1 MRLPIGRK
9 SLLIFAVVLLITGGA
24 RAQVKWLWD
33 FEGTLGRE
41 KIGFTLITDKREE
54 FPRDEDLDCSF
65 FYVRH
70 LQDIKLRCNIARD
83 GNLTFEELG
92 SDGTVTAVFKGKLL
106 KNEIDEPQ
114 GKYLKTGAQV
124 GVPFKLR
131 MVQETALE
139 NGRRYSMIEAPDDF
153 KFERQVQ
160 DFRTAVLKGDR
171 RKVVSFIKFPIR
183 VYIAKKSV
191 RIRNKA
197 AFLGVYDKVFSKV
210 FVEEIRES
218 IAHNLFHR
226 DMGAMLGHGSV
237 WFWGDGRVI
246 GLNN

>member
-1 MRLPIGRK
+1 MKLPVRRK
-9 SLLIFAVVLLITGGA
+9 SFLIFAVILLIAGGA

-54 FPRDEDLDCSF
+54 FPRDQNLDCSF
-65 FYVRH
+65 FYVRY
-70 LQDIKLRCNIARD
+70 LKDIKLRCHIARD
-83 GNLTFEELG
+83 GGLTFEELG
-92 SDGTVTAVFKGKLL
+92 ADGTVTAVFKGKLL

-114 GKYLKTGAQV
+114 GKYLKTGSQA

-139 NGRRYSMIEAPDDF
+139 NGRRYSMIEAPDDA

-160 DFRTAVLKGDR
+160 DFRAAVLKADK

-191 RIRNKA
+191 KVRNKT
-197 AFLGVYDKVFSKV
+197 AFFGVYDQVFSRE
-210 FVEEIRES
+210 FVKEIRES
-218 IAHNLFHR
+218 VPHNLFHR